1 MQSIFANELY
11 GIEHDADRQLVIIR
25 RSAMARSSANWDLV
39 LAALDVLRPL
49 RGQRLLID
57 VRRAPG
63 NNDPTLEQAIHKFR
77 RQLSEL
83 FPITAS
89 LAATAV
95 GRLQLVRM
103 SRERSESGSRVF
115 LDESEAIAYLMAQP
129 VGAAASRPR
138 SD

>member
-1 MQSIFANELY
+1 MQSVFVNDLY
-11 GIEHDADRQLVIIR
+11 QIEHDAERQLVIIR
-25 RSAMARSSANWDLV
+25 RSAVARSAANWELV
-39 LAALDVLRPL
+39 LATLSALRPL

-63 NNDPTLEQAIHKFR
+63 NNDPTLEQSIQNFR
-77 RQLSEL
+77 RQLSAL
-83 FPITAS
+83 FPISAS

-115 LDESEAIAYLMAQP
+115 LDESEAIAYLMSQP
-129 VGAAASRPR
+129 VAALPSRR
-138 SD
+138 RGD